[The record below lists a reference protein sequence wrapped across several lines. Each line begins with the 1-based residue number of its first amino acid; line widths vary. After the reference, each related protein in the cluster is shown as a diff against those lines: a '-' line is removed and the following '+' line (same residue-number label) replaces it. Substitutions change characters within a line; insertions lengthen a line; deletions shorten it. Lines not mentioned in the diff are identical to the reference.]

1 MIKGGYI
8 LQPRTIDE
16 SEISNCP
23 PHVREIWY
31 YFLRKANHK
40 NNPNK
45 KLQKGQ
51 LLTSYNQI
59 LSDLSWM
66 VGYRIERYKKHHCE
80 TAMKLLTKLQMITTT
95 KTTRGMIVTI
105 TKYEYYQNP
114 KNYETDSE
122 NYNKTTRKPQ
132 STDTIDKNVKNVKNV
147 NNILLSDL
155 KKSDFENPL
164 YFEITI
170 SFWELFK
177 NNLKQFN
184 VSTKKIEKA
193 KGSWINHTRL
203 LIEQDEYMLEDLR
216 DVFRF
221 LEVDNFWKQNIRSTS
236 KLREKF
242 EQLLLKARANGEN
255 KPINKKEGCTPEELA
270 EVVSKHFAVDS
281 QG

>member
-51 LLTSYNQI
+51 LVTSYNQI

-147 NNILLSDL
+147 NNILIVRFKKNLIL
-155 KKSDFENPL
+155 KIL
-164 YFEITI
+164 YILRLQFLL
-170 SFWELFK
+170 ELFK

-203 LIEQDEYMLEDLR
+203 LIEQDEYTLEDLR

-221 LEVDNFWKQNIRSTS
+221 LKVDNFGNRIYDLTS
-236 KLREKF
+236 KMYQLRTSEHRSMYSYVR
-242 EQLLLKARANGEN
+242 LSIDR
-255 KPINKKEGCTPEELA
+255 CTA
-270 EVVSKHFAVDS
+270 TYV
-281 QG
+281 